1 MALNINNIVS
11 RRKSNKD
18 IATTPESFMEG
29 LPAFTV
35 NTKKEKGT
43 NGITF
48 NQEAMDLLGLYQLT
62 ETGDTIDRVILV
74 PYTFED
80 GKEELVMDA
89 THLPVLKA
97 GKNFNAFKVNQN
109 TRVATSNGIYNEL
122 VKHFK
127 LDTRVAS
134 TFILEGK
141 EGTFIMTPYQPA
153 GNHFDEG
160 NDIVLT
166 TNEVK
171 TGSDFDIDMVTG
183 SPLLEI
189 TNEVFTELV

>member
-1 MALNINNIVS
+1 MALNLNNIVA
-11 RRKSNKD
+11 RRKSSKD
-18 IATTPESFMEG
+18 IVVTPETFMEG

-35 NTKKEKGT
+35 NAKKEKGT

-48 NQEAMDLLGLYQLT
+48 NQEAMDLLGLYQVA
-62 ETGDTIDRVILV
+62 ETGETINRVILV
-74 PYTFED
+74 PYVFQD

-89 THLPVLKA
+89 THLPVIKA

-109 TRVATSNGIYNEL
+109 TRVATSNGIYNDL

-127 LDTRVAS
+127 LDTRVSS

-153 GNHFDEG
+153 SVHFNEG
-160 NDIVLT
+160 VDVVIT

-171 TGSDFDIDMVTG
+171 TGSDLDI
-183 SPLLEI
+183 EQ
-189 TNEVFTELV
+189 EVAAELA